1 MEFTWYGQ
9 SCFRIKSKGQTV
21 ITDPYSPD
29 IGLKVPRQPASI
41 ITVSH
46 DHSGHNNVSAIRVG
60 AYVIAGPG
68 EYEVQGIMVLGIASF
83 HDSSNGQDQGR
94 NTAYRIEF
102 ENLSVCHLGDL
113 GHLPNQEQTEL
124 LTGVDV
130 LLIPVG
136 GRTTLTAAKAAE
148 VVNLLEPRIVI
159 PMHYKVPGLSLTLDS
174 PKRFL
179 NELGVEEPE
188 KLDILNVTRSDLGEQ
203 GADSVRVVLLE
214 PKQ

>member
-21 ITDPYSPD
+21 ITDPYSPE

-41 ITVSH
+41 ITISH
-46 DHSGHNNVSAIRVG
+46 DHADHNNASALRSG
-60 AYVIAGPG
+60 AYVVSGPG
-68 EYEVQGIMVLGIASF
+68 EYEVQGIFVLGVAAF
-83 HDSSNGQDQGR
+83 HDANSGKEQGR
-94 NTAYRIEF
+94 NTAYRFEF

-113 GHLPNQEQTEL
+113 GHLLNQEQTEL
-124 LTGVDV
+124 LTGIDV

-136 GRTTLTAAKAAE
+136 GRTTLTAARAAE

-159 PMHYKVPGLSLTLDS
+159 PMHYKVPGLNIPLDT

-188 KLDILNVTRSDLGEQ
+188 KLEILNITRGELGDEP
-203 GADSVRVVLLE
+203 GESTRVVLLE
-214 PKQ
+214 LKQ